1 MLVLVVLHCV
11 IFSCIGK
18 SLEKLLTYHLKH
30 TPVSTL
36 IAVGGVMS
44 NSILRNRLNGFCH
57 KNNVT
62 VHFANPK
69 FSVDNA
75 TGNAYGAFLA
85 TQK

>member
-1 MLVLVVLHCV
+1 MSKAL
-11 IFSCIGK
+11 FSCIGN

-57 KNNVT
+57 KNNSLST
-62 VHFANPK
+62 MLREMLMGHF
-69 FSVDNA
+69 
-75 TGNAYGAFLA
+75 
-85 TQK
+85 